1 MSRYD
6 NGTYIK
12 VLDGDIHTA
21 NQKAAGLDTRAQAK
35 TFIYALV
42 YGCGA
47 AKMGEILGK
56 DVKAGKKII
65 SDFMKRTP
73 ALKRLIEDVQQ
84 KATKGYIKVLMVG
97 N

>member
-12 VLDGDIHTA
+12 EVLDGDIHTA

-65 SDFMKRTP
+65 SDFIEKNTSTQKINRRRT
-73 ALKRLIEDVQQ
+73 
-84 KATKGYIKVLMVG
+84 TKS